1 MRLLILLLTAL
12 LAWGCTPAPQNAPP
26 PPAAGKRLR
35 VVCTTGMLGY
45 VAQRLVADTGEVT
58 ALMGP
63 GVDPHL
69 YKATASDVSA
79 LQSADV
85 VFYNGLHLEGKMTE
99 IFESLQKSGRR
110 VVGVADGIEKAKLR
124 FIKEGDAYPDPHIW
138 FDVALWSEVVD
149 PMVRTL
155 SEAHPADAKG
165 YADRAAALKKELSE
179 LHEWC
184 RSELGK
190 LPKERRILVTSHD
203 AFGYFGRAYGV
214 EVVALQGISTVS
226 EASTADVTSLVDY
239 LKKRKVPAIFVES
252 SVAKATMQRVASDA
266 AVKIGGELFS
276 DAMGAAG
283 TPEATYPG
291 MIRHN
296 VSLIVQALR

>member
-1 MRLLILLLTAL
+1 MRVLLYVLTVL
-12 LAWGCTPAPQNAPP
+12 WAWGCTPAPPNAAPP
-26 PPAAGKRLR
+26 APGKRLK

-45 VAQRLVADTGEVT
+45 VAERLLGDDGEVT

-79 LQSADV
+79 LQAADV

-99 IFESLQKSGRR
+99 IFESLQSNGRR
-110 VVGVADGIEKAKLR
+110 VVGVANGIDKTKLR
-124 FIKEGDAYPDPHIW
+124 FIKAGDAYPDPHIW
-138 FDVALWSEVVD
+138 FDVALWSEVVG
-149 PMVRTL
+149 PMVKTL
-155 SEAHPADAKG
+155 SEAHPGQAKAFG
-165 YADRAAALKKELSE
+165 ERAATLQRELAELHSWCQSE
-179 LHEWC
+179 LN
-184 RSELGK
+184 K
-190 LPKERRILVTSHD
+190 LPKERRLLVTSHD

-239 LKKRKVPAIFVES
+239 LKKRKVAAIFVES

-266 AVKIGGELFS
+266 GVQIGGELFS

-283 TPEATYPG
+283 TPEGTYPG

-296 VSLIVQALR
+296 VSLIVKALR